1 MRAATRVAAA
11 FLVLGLAAPARAS
24 SFPVF
29 DGDPVDSSSGR
40 PYPILPGV
48 PLILPQPNGKY
59 DPPIVDSST
68 TGDVDLVVR
77 AGAMMAGPSIPPPSA
92 SPRTAVAGGAP
103 MASGSGIP
111 FTVVVSDG
119 SGTTP
124 SGNPLLGPEMDGI
137 PVLVAAFADL
147 DGDGI
152 VGPTNA
158 DDDGAADDA
167 RELQES
173 DYLVGRQVA
182 IFHNGVAQG
191 TLYVW
196 KGAPAS
202 AGGLRVVLT
211 ALAYVGPFSPSF
223 FFGAVPDG
231 PPIATRLPFF
241 PRYDPDRVVEANGRG
256 GRAEPEN
263 RLGIELEPAFE
274 PPVDDP
280 QLGTPFA
287 LPTDGSSA
295 TIDRV
300 LVYGGPL
307 SRMRFVR
314 PSLAAGFPVGAEVPL
329 HRGAGGALYEDLS
342 SVDVP
347 DNGPGATVPVR
358 LVPVDA
364 LDNVTDPPPGA
375 QATLIAGPGL
385 VISSPDTD
393 GDPGRETVPVSGA
406 DGVDVTL
413 DDAGGMGD
421 SGTGSTVT
429 VTVAGVPVETLAV
442 RFVPGAPTP
451 AERPAITHAEL
462 AGHPDSVVV
471 GHPMHDTVVVV
482 VDDPQADAASVTGA
496 ITLNGSPTGT
506 LLLHEGPPPPGLD
519 LPPGQVF
526 TGPIDIDP
534 PTTGM
539 LELSLTA
546 RDVADHVSDP
556 VLLSLPVY
564 ADGSPAVS
572 ALSLSPDTATAGKLL
587 LTITARITGG
597 AGPRRITAQMDR
609 GMGFRRIA
617 GLNDKGR
624 LGDAVA
630 GDGTFSRRRMIRMPA
645 PGSFPVR
652 VMVTDRVHGS
662 VATAPVELHVVVP

>member
-1 MRAATRVAAA
+1 MRAGIRAAAA
-11 FLVLGLAAPARAS
+11 FLLLGVAVPARSS

-29 DGDPVDSSSGR
+29 NNDPVDSSSGR
-40 PYPILPGV
+40 PYPILPGT
-48 PLILPQPNGKY
+48 PLILAQPDGKY

-68 TGDVDLVVR
+68 MGDVDLVVR
-77 AGAMMAGPSIPPPSA
+77 AGTMMAGPSMPSPSA
-92 SPRTAVAGGAP
+92 SPLTAVAGGAG

-119 SGTTP
+119 SGATP
-124 SGNPLLGPEMDGI
+124 AGNPLLGPEMDGI
-137 PVLVAAFADL
+137 PVLVVAFADL
-147 DGDGI
+147 DGDGV
-152 VGPTNA
+152 VGPTNTDA
-158 DDDGAADDA
+158 DGAGDNA

-182 IFHNGVAQG
+182 IFQNGVAQG

-202 AGGLRVVLT
+202 TGGLPVVLT
-211 ALAYVGPFSPSF
+211 AIAYVGPFSPSF

-231 PPIATRLPFF
+231 PPIATRMPFF
-241 PRYDPDRVVEANGRG
+241 PRYDPNRVVEANGRG
-256 GRAEPEN
+256 GPAEPAH

-287 LPTDGSSA
+287 LPTDGSSP

-314 PSLAAGFPVGAEVPL
+314 PSAAAGFPVGAQVPL
-329 HRGAGGALYEDLS
+329 YRGAGGALYENLV

-364 LDNVTDPPPGA
+364 LDNVTDPPPGT

-393 GDPGRETVPVSGA
+393 GDPGRETVPVGGA

-421 SGTGSTVT
+421 SGTGSTL
-429 VTVAGVPVETLAV
+429 TVAVGGVPVETLAV

-451 AERPAITHAEL
+451 AVRPTIKQAEL
-462 AGHPDSVVV
+462 AGHPDSVTV
-471 GHPMHDTVVVV
+471 GHPVHDTVVVV
-482 VDDPQADAASVTGA
+482 VDDPQGDAASVTGS

-526 TGPIDIDP
+526 TAPIDLDP
-534 PTTGM
+534 PATGT
-539 LELSLTA
+539 LELSFSA
-546 RDVADHVSDP
+546 RDAADNLSDP
-556 VLLSLPVY
+556 VRLSLPVY

-587 LTITARITGG
+587 LTITARIAGG
-597 AGPRRITAQMDR
+597 AGRRRVTAQIDK
-609 GMGFRRIA
+609 GKGFRRLA
-617 GLNDKGR
+617 GLNDKG
-624 LGDAVA
+624 LVGDATA
-630 GDGTFSRRRMIRMPA
+630 GDGIFSKRRLIWMPV

-662 VATAPVELHVVVP
+662 VATAPVELHVVAP

>member
-1 MRAATRVAAA
+1 MRAGTRVATLL
-11 FLVLGLAAPARAS
+11 LVGAVALARAS
-24 SFPVF
+24 TFPVF
-29 DGDPVDSSSGR
+29 DHDPVDSSSGR
-40 PYPILPGV
+40 AYPILPGM
-48 PLILPQPNGKY
+48 PLILPQPDGKY

-68 TGDVDLVVR
+68 MGDVDLVVR
-77 AGAMMAGPSIPPPSA
+77 AGTMMAGPSIPSPSA
-92 SPRTAVAGGAP
+92 SPLTAVAGSP
-103 MASGSGIP
+103 VMASGSGIP

-119 SGTTP
+119 SSATP
-124 SGNPLLGPEMDGI
+124 PGNPLLGPEMDGL
-137 PVLVAAFADL
+137 PVLVVAFADL
-147 DGDGI
+147 DGDGV

-158 DDDGAADDA
+158 DGAGDDA

-211 ALAYVGPFSPSF
+211 ALAYVGPFSPNF

-231 PPIATRLPFF
+231 PPITTRLPFF
-241 PRYDPDRVVEANGRG
+241 PRYDPDKVVEANGRG

-287 LPTDGSSA
+287 LPTDGSSP

-314 PSLAAGFPVGAEVPL
+314 PSSAAGFPVGAEVPL

-364 LDNVTDPPPGA
+364 LDNVTDPPSGT
-375 QATLIAGPGL
+375 QATVIAGPGL

-393 GDPGRETVPVSGA
+393 GDPSRETVPVSGA

-421 SGTGSTVT
+421 SGSGSTVT
-429 VTVAGVPVETLAV
+429 VTIGGVPVETLAV
-442 RFVPGAPTP
+442 HFVPGAPTP
-451 AERPAITHAEL
+451 AERPTITDAEL
-462 AGHPDSVVV
+462 AGHPDSAVV

-482 VDDPQADAASVTGA
+482 VDDPQQDAASVTGS

-506 LLLHEGPPPPGLD
+506 LLLSEGPPPPGLD

-526 TGPIDIDP
+526 TAPIDIDP
-534 PTTGM
+534 STTGT
-539 LELSLTA
+539 LELSFSA
-546 RDVADHVSDP
+546 RDAADHLSDP
-556 VLLSLPVY
+556 VRLSLPVF

-572 ALSLSPDTATAGKLL
+572 ALSLSPDSATAGPFQ
-587 LTITARITGG
+587 LTITARIATGG
-597 AGPRRITAQMDR
+597 GPTRVRAEMDR
-609 GMGFRRIA
+609 GKGFRPIA
-617 GLNDKGR
+617 RLNDKGL
-624 LGDAVA
+624 LGDAA
-630 GDGTFSRRRMIRMPA
+630 PGDGTFSRRRMIRMPV

-652 VMVTDRVHGS
+652 VMVTDAVHGS
-662 VATAPVELHVVVP
+662 VATAPVELRVVGP